1 MKAPETSSESSTSY
15 RIRVLIVDDHEV
27 VRRGLSTFMLAV
39 PDIEMVGEARN
50 GLEAIKTCDQLRPDV
65 VLMDMMMPLMDGP
78 TATKQIR
85 ANHPDIQV
93 IALTSFKEDELVKKA
108 LEAGAIGYLL
118 KDLGAQE
125 LATAIR
131 NAYHGKPTLAPEAAQ
146 ALISATLHPGR
157 PSYDLTERERDVLG
171 LMVEGMSNAEI
182 AGRLVISESTVKFHV
197 SNILGKLNVGSRTE
211 AVSLALKEHLI
222 ES

>member
-211 AVSLALKEHLI
+211 AVSLVLKEHLI

>member
-1 MKAPETSSESSTSY
+1 
-15 RIRVLIVDDHEV
+15 
-27 VRRGLSTFMLAV
+27 
-39 PDIEMVGEARN
+39 MVGEARN

-93 IALTSFKEDELVKKA
+93 IALTSFKEDELVKEA